1 MLLAVNY
8 VPLSDRWATLSLV
21 VAIACGAS
29 AMSLLVD
36 ERVNSKPAESLAAG
50 VRTADIRNPWS
61 VQDGASEEDASE
73 EQSGPEQIVVVN
85 PDGSVRKTSGGLA
98 AESYEGEELTAEGTG
113 EPRYGVRSMSRTSA
127 WERPA
132 GRIE

>member
-61 VQDGASEEDASE
+61 VHDGASE

-85 PDGSVRKTSGGLA
+85 PDGSVRKTSGRLA
-98 AESYEGEELTAEGTG
+98 AESYDGEELTAEGTG